1 MGLFLAEPRNYNKN
15 FFIVGL
21 GITWFSYSHY
31 LVYWKD
37 AVWYADDYLELVVP
51 WFKNLI
57 VNDAIFKDNAFMLPG
72 MLSSLPRGIYPSEFY
87 LETWLYYFLEPYLA
101 IVVNKF
107 LLHTIAYLSAFHF
120 ISSLNI
126 SIKSYRV
133 TLFSIC
139 WATLGFW
146 AGAGIGAAA
155 IPSLFYVFYRLYK
168 GDRFEGAYGVFLLLY
183 AFYSYL
189 HLHGLF
195 LLITIFFFGII
206 AGITQKKF
214 PWHYFMG
221 FSLLSV
227 FYLLFNYRLIDIYFF
242 QRDWFVPHRLEY
254 DIYSF
259 GAYHD
264 DLVKSTYG
272 LLFWGAFHSAQ
283 TSPILFWAAFVLF
296 LSFSF
301 VRSDQYLQYARLA
314 FIGALAF
321 SIVAMALK
329 YLPIVEFFSFLKIFR
344 QFSYERFSNFVSP
357 LLLFSLIVFIEKL
370 NVRRR
375 GKVLGDLLLTVM
387 IAYQVVA
394 IDDNLRNKILKPILG
409 MGEKY
414 ATYRAFYAVEQF
426 KEINEVIQEKSPDR
440 AFKVAS
446 LGIHPAVAIFN
457 GIPSID
463 GYVGIYDLDYK
474 HKIFE
479 VIHQELVSYDFY
491 LYRHFVGWGNKCYL
505 FNQHHGDNFLRWKWT
520 ERPPISP
527 KYDYA
532 KLQELGC
539 KFLISTNPVV
549 DDSVILIR
557 TFSRPESAWE
567 LFLYGLR

>member
-1 MGLFLAEPRNYNKN
+1 MGLFLTEPRNYNKN

-21 GITWFSYSHY
+21 SITWFSYSHY

-37 AVWYADDYLELVVP
+37 AVWYANDYLELVVP

-57 VNDAIFKDNAFMLPG
+57 VNDAIFKDNAIMLPG

-87 LETWLYYFLEPYLA
+87 FETWLYYFLEPYQA
-101 IVVNKF
+101 IVINKF
-107 LLHTIAYLSAFHF
+107 LIHTVAYLSAFHF
-120 ISSLNI
+120 ISSLDI
-126 SIKSYRV
+126 SIRSYRV
-133 TLFSIC
+133 TLFSVC

-146 AGAGIGAAA
+146 AGSGIGAAA

-168 GDRFEGAYGVFLLLY
+168 GERLKGAYGVFLLLY

-195 LLITIFFFGII
+195 LLITIFFFGMI

-214 PWHYFMG
+214 PVHYFMG

-254 DIYSF
+254 DIYHTQL
-259 GAYHD
+259 AKNM
-264 DLVKSTYG
+264 VMV
-272 LLFWGAFHSAQ
+272 LLNGVFHSAR
-283 TSPILFWAAFVLF
+283 TSPVLF
-296 LSFSF
+296 AASFMLYLSFFF
-301 VRSDQYLQYARLA
+301 VRSDKFLRYSRLA
-314 FIGALAF
+314 FIGAVSFSAF
-321 SIVAMALK
+321 SMALK
-329 YLPIVEFFSFLKIFR
+329 YLPVIELFSFLKIIR

-375 GKVLGDLLLTVM
+375 GKVLGDLLLISLIT
-387 IAYQVVA
+387 YQVVV

-414 ATYRAFYAVEQF
+414 ATYNEFYAVEQF
-426 KEINEVIQEKSPDR
+426 REINEVIQEKSPDR
-440 AFKVAS
+440 PFKVAS

-463 GYVGIYDLDYK
+463 GYVGIYPLDYK

-479 VIHQELVSYDFY
+479 VIHKELVCYDFY

-527 KYDYA
+527 KYDYE
-532 KLQELGC
+532 KLQELDC

-549 DDSVILIR
+549 DDSVVLIQ

-567 LFLYGLR
+567 LFLYGIR